1 VPRPKAVRIPGS
13 GKPSV
18 TDGDAALLFLNDCGG
33 PQLADSEMQKLQRRR
48 FTLAMR
54 RFFLADRQYLWR
66 DNPYY
71 WVYRA
76 SRSLCTRKSRDAAD
90 IE

>member
-1 VPRPKAVRIPGS
+1 
-13 GKPSV
+13 
-18 TDGDAALLFLNDCGG
+18 
-33 PQLADSEMQKLQRRR
+33 MQKLQRRR